1 MQRQVHPVCPNSGKV
16 WKVFD
21 LIWRISVQYQ
31 YIISISTGSHVEWYF
46 RPCVLRRR
54 RGESIGNPLIS
65 DRCLLYWF
73 PMVSCIRLARTIV
86 SPAFGF
92 FPGRRSV
99 ESVAAGKVAVAG
111 ATEREET
118 EEDRLFST
126 PSREAHSATRGWEV
140 IMICII
146 CIIYSYIIYKY
157 KYNIYIY
164 NI

>member
-1 MQRQVHPVCPNSGKV
+1 MQRQVHPVSPNSGKV

-46 RPCVLRRR
+46 RPGVLRRR

-92 FPGRRSV
+92 FPRQEISGVRRRRQSRSRRCYRARGNRGRS
-99 ESVAAGKVAVAG
+99 AVQH
-111 ATEREET
+111 
-118 EEDRLFST
+118 SQ
-126 PSREAHSATRGWEV
+126 SRGTLSNQGLGGHHDLYYLYH
-140 IMICII
+140 IL
-146 CIIYSYIIYKY
+146 
-157 KYNIYIY
+157 IY